1 MRIFV
6 DFNLPQATPSSSG
19 LSTPRVDLSAGRR
32 PATGAASSGQYSTVH
47 YSTVQHSI
55 VQYST
60 VHLLRTENPQLF
72 EVKLFSSKRQPRGA
86 GGCR

>member
-6 DFNLPQATPSSSG
+6 DFTPLTSGHPVLFWTQYTEGGLVRWEEASNRSS
-19 LSTPRVDLSAGRR
+19 
-32 PATGAASSGQYSTVH
+32 
-47 YSTVQHSI
+47 
-55 VQYST
+55 
-60 VHLLRTENPQLF
+60 LLRTENPQLF

>member
-1 MRIFV
+1 MQIFI
-6 DFNLPQATPSSSG
+6 DFILFTPGHPVLFWTQYTEGGLVRWEEASNRSSLLRSVNY
-19 LSTPRVDLSAGRR
+19 SIV
-32 PATGAASSGQYSTVH
+32 QYST
-47 YSTVQHSI
+47 